1 MLAALLLFLLVAA
14 PVASAARAEGDGAY
28 LEACL
33 AAAGGYTDAARDTC
47 FAQVSEVCVA
57 SSAGTTVDLITCAQ
71 REYDVWQALLDAA
84 YRRLAEAEPAA
95 RLAKIDAAQEAW
107 RTWRDQRCR
116 VYATYEG
123 SIYAPLAALCLAETV
138 SRRVVDLW
146 EIERGF
152 VGE

>member
-1 MLAALLLFLLVAA
+1 MLAALLLFLVVAA
-14 PVASAARAEGDGAY
+14 PVASIARAEGDGAY

-33 AAAGGYTDAARDTC
+33 AAAGGYTRAARDTC

-57 SSAGTTVDLITCAQ
+57 SSAGTTTDMIACAQ
-71 REYDVWQALLDAA
+71 REYDVWQTLLDAA
-84 YRRLAEAEPAA
+84 HGRIEETEPPERLAM
-95 RLAKIDAAQEAW
+95 IDAAQEVW
-107 RTWRDQRCR
+107 RSWRDQRCR